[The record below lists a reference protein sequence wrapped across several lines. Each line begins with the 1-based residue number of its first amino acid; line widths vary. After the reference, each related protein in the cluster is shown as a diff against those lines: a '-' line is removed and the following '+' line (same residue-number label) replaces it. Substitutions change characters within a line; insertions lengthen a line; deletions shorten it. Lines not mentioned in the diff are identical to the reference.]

1 MTEERMRF
9 LAKLAEVLEVPAIRP
24 EDDYR
29 TTALW
34 GSLTCFA
41 LKVMLE
47 QEFACMVSLRELDGC
62 ATAGELM
69 RKVVG

>member
-47 QEFACMVSLRELDGC
+47 QEFACMVSLRELDDC